1 VASNLGQLD
10 AFALMS
16 IAPPERKPKI
26 ETEPDPKMLK
36 EGLAE
41 IITDFFNSI
50 DPKRTKSGL
59 ARCG

>member
-50 DPKRTKSGL
+50 GHKQTSRHP
-59 ARCG
+59 

>member
-1 VASNLGQLD
+1 
-10 AFALMS
+10 MS

-50 DPKRTKSGL
+50 GQKRKGSD
-59 ARCG
+59 